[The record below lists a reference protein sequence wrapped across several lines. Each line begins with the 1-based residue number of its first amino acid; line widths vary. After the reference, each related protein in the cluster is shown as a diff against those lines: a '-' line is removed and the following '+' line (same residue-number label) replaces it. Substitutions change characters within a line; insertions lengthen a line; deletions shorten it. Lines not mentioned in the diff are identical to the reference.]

1 MTQAVAST
9 WRTRLGDNLSVLC
22 RAAALP
28 WQASP
33 GASISA
39 FGISALTG
47 AVPALTTYVLKLLID
62 TLTAGRAA
70 DHTRALTLA
79 LIGAA
84 LGGVLLISGYCTG
97 YLSGLIQTKVI
108 GLAQRR
114 LFQRIASFQGL
125 AQFENPEF
133 FDRLQLAERSVQS
146 SPSGVTA
153 FLVSTVRQATGSI
166 TYILILLAIW
176 PPIALLLLA
185 VAVPAAIA
193 QHRLAKRAT
202 GDYRAAAEQYRRR
215 DYFHSLAVDPMFAKE
230 ARVFGMTSLFRNKM
244 DDAYE
249 GLSSIELS
257 QQRRLTMT
265 ECWFALGGV
274 AVSMVAA
281 YIAIRGA
288 LSGRLSVGDFTLF
301 IAGVAAVQSAASSI
315 TAQYGYASM
324 FVRMFRNYLDII
336 DAPTDLIDGG
346 ATPGPLRS
354 GIEFCDVGF
363 RYDSDGPWV
372 LRGLNLTIPAAS
384 STAIVG
390 SNGAGKSTIVKLLLR
405 FYDPVEGAILWDG
418 IDIREFAINDF
429 RRRISATFQDFARYE
444 LTAEQN
450 IGIGNLGAD
459 DRLDTLPRI
468 RAAARLAGADQFI
481 QALGSGYHTT
491 LSKRFIDDGESG
503 TTLSGG
509 QWQRI
514 AIARSLLRDDADLL
528 VLDEP
533 SSGLDAASEHEIQQ
547 AISRHGAGTQLL
559 ISHRLSTL
567 RDAQQILVLS
577 EGAVIERGVHHSLM
591 ATEGGRYAELFTKQ
605 AAGYQLNSGP
615 SLGAADD

>member
-1 MTQAVAST
+1 
-9 WRTRLGDNLSVLC
+9 
-22 RAAALP
+22 
-28 WQASP
+28 
-33 GASISA
+33 
-39 FGISALTG
+39 
-47 AVPALTTYVLKLLID
+47 
-62 TLTAGRAA
+62 
-70 DHTRALTLA
+70 
-79 LIGAA
+79 
-84 LGGVLLISGYCTG
+84 
-97 YLSGLIQTKVI
+97 
-108 GLAQRR
+108 
-114 LFQRIASFQGL
+114 
-125 AQFENPEF
+125 
-133 FDRLQLAERSVQS
+133 
-146 SPSGVTA
+146 
-153 FLVSTVRQATGSI
+153 
-166 TYILILLAIW
+166 
-176 PPIALLLLA
+176 
-185 VAVPAAIA
+185 
-193 QHRLAKRAT
+193 
-202 GDYRAAAEQYRRR
+202 
-215 DYFHSLAVDPMFAKE
+215 
-230 ARVFGMTSLFRNKM
+230 
-244 DDAYE
+244 
-249 GLSSIELS
+249 
-257 QQRRLTMT
+257 
-265 ECWFALGGV
+265 
-274 AVSMVAA
+274 MVAA

-354 GIEFCDVGF
+354 GIEFRDVGF
-363 RYDSDGPWV
+363 RYDPDGPWV
-372 LRGLNLTIPAAS
+372 LRGLNLTIPAGS

-605 AAGYQLNSGP
+605 AAGYQLDSGP
-615 SLGAADD
+615 SLGAGG